1 MQQIPK
7 DPGYAYAM
15 NDDAETIVPVKIRP
29 RKSWH
34 AGDPAKL
41 EEFLDSP

>member
-15 NDDAETIVPVKIRP
+15 NDDAETIVPVKVRP

-34 AGDPAKL
+34 AGESAKL